1 MSGYIGG
8 SSIIRGGHFSSYDP
22 AEGVRIPKAK
32 KRSARIPSKT
42 SNKTTPNT
50 KKHKDPQEILEAAR
64 KNLLHRIIDQILA
77 GLDEVKVSNSIH
89 PKLQVSL
96 IAAGSPIAWASNQK
110 EFDVLEEKKRKKRE
124 KRLHKM
130 QARQQQIP
138 VTVEVKRKKRGAS
151 SQLGFSPKSTVTAED
166 AYQSKRTSLIRSLV
180 DQMLEKRGALTAS
193 NLDSRLFEEL
203 KVATSPLLW
212 LQAQPDYKGIFKA
225 RYLALREVNDTAQ
238 ATVSKRSKRRKKG
251 KKKKVKTDLVFTQD
265 QSSQINQKKKRV
277 KRRTDPDK
285 KTTRPVKPLGDANV
299 GFILKQIDKISK
311 ETLNARKTDWDLT

>member
-1 MSGYIGG
+1 MSRYIGG
-8 SSIIRGGHFSSYDP
+8 SSIIRGGQFSSYDP
-22 AEGVRIPKAK
+22 AEGVRTPKAK
-32 KRSARIPSKT
+32 KCSARILAKT
-42 SNKTTPNT
+42 SKKNTPNI

-96 IAAGSPIAWASNQK
+96 NAAGSPITWASNQK
-110 EFDVLEEKKRKKRE
+110 EFNVLVEKKRKRRD
-124 KRLHKM
+124 KRLLKM
-130 QARQQQIP
+130 QAQQQKVP
-138 VTVEVKRKKRGAS
+138 VTVEVKRKKRGVSPQPA
-151 SQLGFSPKSTVTAED
+151 FSPKSTVTAED

-180 DQMLEKRGALTAS
+180 DQMLQKRGALTVS

-285 KTTRPVKPLGDANV
+285 KTTRPVKPLGDVSV
-299 GFILKQIDKISK
+299 GFILKQMDKTSE
-311 ETLNARKTDWDLT
+311 ETLNTRKTDWDLT